1 MTGLTLRPVGPAA
14 ARRGPH
20 PADGATIAVIFTAI
34 LMMIPARLVFR
45 GLPFSLTPAD
55 AIGLL
60 GALVWLCTHFTTT
73 LGAAKGPSPVR
84 TSLFVYSIALVATY
98 FYAAAS
104 YLPGDEM
111 NLADRSMVLV
121 VASVGIAL
129 VVCDGVRSYERLDL
143 VLKAV
148 VVTGALIGIVGGL
161 QFALNLDLTSYLKL
175 PGLRFTQ
182 EAPAILE
189 RGGLN
194 RVSAT
199 TGHPIEYGVV
209 CSMVL
214 PLALHYA
221 FRERLLRWWACCA
234 LIAAGL
240 LFSVSRSAVL
250 SLVAVG
256 VVLFIGWPRERRL
269 IGAAV
274 VAGFLVVVK
283 IVMPGVL
290 GTIFDLFA
298 NLNTDS
304 SISYRTHD
312 YTVAGREIA
321 KSPWLGRGLGTWY
334 APKHLI
340 FDNQYISS
348 LVETGVI
355 GLLVFLGLFGAALW
369 SVLRSRYLSADPV
382 VRDLC
387 LALVACLVVPLLG
400 SATFDLRSFATVTG
414 LSFLLMGVSGAMLRA
429 TRAAVAAPGPTA
441 EPTGRAR

>member
-1 MTGLTLRPVGPAA
+1 MSGVTLARTVPVAE
-14 ARRGPH
+14 PH
-20 PADGATIAVIFTAI
+20 RADGATIAAIFTVI

-60 GALVWLCTHFTTT
+60 GALLWLFTHFTTT
-73 LGAAKGPSPVR
+73 LGAAKGPTPMR
-84 TSLFVYSIALVATY
+84 TALFAYTIALVATY
-98 FYAAAS
+98 FYAAS
-104 YLPGDEM
+104 TYLPGDEM

-143 VLKAV
+143 VLKTVA
-148 VVTGALIGIVGGL
+148 VTGALIGIVGAF
-161 QFALNLDLTSYLKL
+161 QFVLHFDLTNYLTL

-194 RVSAT
+194 RVAAT

-221 FRERLLRWWACCA
+221 FRERLLRWWLCCG

-250 SLVAVG
+250 SLAAVG
-256 VVLFIGWPRERRL
+256 LVLFIGWSKQRRL
-269 IGAAV
+269 IGLGA
-274 VAGFLVVVK
+274 VAGSLVAVK
-283 IVMPGVL
+283 IAAPGVL
-290 GTIFDLFA
+290 GTIVDLFA
-298 NLNTDS
+298 NLNSDS

-312 YTVAGREIA
+312 YTVAAHEIA

-348 LVETGVI
+348 LVETGI
-355 GLLVFLGLFGAALW
+355 LGLLVFVGLFAAALW
-369 SVLRSRYLSADPV
+369 SVLRSRYLSADPEI
-382 VRDLC
+382 RDLC
-387 LALVACLVVPLLG
+387 LTLTACLVVPLLG

-414 LSFLLMGVSGAMLRA
+414 LSFLLMGVSGAVLRV
-429 TRAAVAAPGPTA
+429 TREAAAAPRPTTVPPGP
-441 EPTGRAR
+441 AR